1 MSPVK
6 CWASVEI
13 TFILNLTSE
22 DLSRLVSW
30 ETDGNLRSID
40 IDLREQLL
48 EFEKEFKDVN
58 EIVKKEN
65 IRKSIE
71 ILLKNSK
78 SSE

>member
-1 MSPVK
+1 MCRPVN
-6 CWASVEI
+6 SG
-13 TFILNLTSE
+13 
-22 DLSRLVSW
+22 R
-30 ETDGNLRSID
+30 DGNLSSID

-71 ILLKNSK
+71 ILLENSK

>member
-1 MSPVK
+1 MCRPV
-6 CWASVEI
+6 S
-13 TFILNLTSE
+13 SG
-22 DLSRLVSW
+22 R
-30 ETDGNLRSID
+30 DGNLSSID

-78 SSE
+78 

>member
-1 MSPVK
+1 MCRAV
-6 CWASVEI
+6 
-13 TFILNLTSE
+13 TSG
-22 DLSRLVSW
+22 R
-30 ETDGNLRSID
+30 DGNLSSID

-71 ILLKNSK
+71 ILLENSK

>member
-1 MSPVK
+1 MSRPV
-6 CWASVEI
+6 SGG
-13 TFILNLTSE
+13 
-22 DLSRLVSW
+22 R
-30 ETDGNLRSID
+30 DGNLSSID

-65 IRKSIE
+65 IRKSRE
-71 ILLKNSK
+71 ILLENSK

>member
-1 MSPVK
+1 MSRPV
-6 CWASVEI
+6 
-13 TFILNLTSE
+13 TGG
-22 DLSRLVSW
+22 R
-30 ETDGNLRSID
+30 DGNLSSID

-65 IRKSIE
+65 IRKSRE
-71 ILLKNSK
+71 ILLENSK

>member
-1 MSPVK
+1 M
-6 CWASVEI
+6 
-13 TFILNLTSE
+13 NLTSE

>member
-1 MSPVK
+1 M
-6 CWASVEI
+6 
-13 TFILNLTSE
+13 NLTSE

-30 ETDGNLRSID
+30 QTDGNLRSID

-65 IRKSIE
+65 IRKSRE
-71 ILLKNSK
+71 ILLENSK

>member
-1 MSPVK
+1 MSRPV
-6 CWASVEI
+6 SGG
-13 TFILNLTSE
+13 
-22 DLSRLVSW
+22 R
-30 ETDGNLRSID
+30 DGNLSSID

-71 ILLKNSK
+71 ILLENSK

>member
-1 MSPVK
+1 MLRSDLF
-6 CWASVEI
+6 W
-13 TFILNLTSE
+13 TSE
-22 DLSRLVSW
+22 DLSHLVSW
-30 ETDGNLRSID
+30 ERDGNLRSID

-78 SSE
+78 SSEWEDKT

>member
-1 MSPVK
+1 M
-6 CWASVEI
+6 
-13 TFILNLTSE
+13 NLTSE

-30 ETDGNLRSID
+30 QTDGNLRSID

-78 SSE
+78 

>member
-1 MSPVK
+1 MCRPVI
-6 CWASVEI
+6 V
-13 TFILNLTSE
+13 TSG
-22 DLSRLVSW
+22 R
-30 ETDGNLRSID
+30 DGNLSSID

-71 ILLKNSK
+71 ILLENSK

>member
-1 MSPVK
+1 MCRPVI
-6 CWASVEI
+6 V
-13 TFILNLTSE
+13 TSG
-22 DLSRLVSW
+22 R
-30 ETDGNLRSID
+30 DGNLSSID

-78 SSE
+78 

>member
-1 MSPVK
+1 M
-6 CWASVEI
+6 
-13 TFILNLTSE
+13 
-22 DLSRLVSW
+22 
-30 ETDGNLRSID
+30 
-40 IDLREQLL
+40 L

-78 SSE
+78 

>member
-1 MSPVK
+1 M
-6 CWASVEI
+6 
-13 TFILNLTSE
+13 NLTSE

-30 ETDGNLRSID
+30 QTDGNLRSID

-65 IRKSIE
+65 IRKSID